1 MISDKSKEILI
12 GLETTIGEKWALHA
26 IRGAA
31 ADEFLHV
38 IIADGMF
45 STKVDGFSHAAH
57 VTTPYMLS
65 YLEEPD
71 TALNLTALTEWEKA
85 SNSAI
90 KFAHIQAEFHWKI
103 DTRLWQYFIYTKYMR
118 RAYDDAIVESEMD
131 DGDKEYLRAALS
143 RFWDEVEIAYT
154 YRFEAIERSRGF
166 APHPDPTAG
175 SSDHGYVYRKLLETP
190 DYKFEE
196 FKFPMIG
203 ANFGAGTAKD
213 IRVPPAWPSLP
224 QIQREG
230 LLAHAWTWYSEAR
243 DAGLADAFLRARLG
257 ARMVPTRNNGW
268 EKGLVESNQFLA
280 GDSDLLPGN
289 PSIEERAVLFA
300 RTQFAFAL
308 RLLANMSEYLALFKT
323 QKKALEAWH
332 AEEGSGA
339 QIAKF
344 FEEVE
349 KEFASLARDDRKEA
363 DFVDDKVK
371 AIIEDSRP
379 IHPRYA
385 DFDPI
390 EPLPW
395 QTRNPERYLTRM
407 KKLGYTL

>member
-12 GLETTIGEKWALHA
+12 NLETTIGEKWALHA
-26 IRGAA
+26 IRGEA

-71 TALNLTALTEWEKA
+71 TALNLAALTAWEEA
-85 SNSAI
+85 GNSAI
-90 KFAHIQAEFHWKI
+90 KFAHIQTEFHWKI

-131 DGDKEYLRAALS
+131 SDDKEYLRAALS
-143 RFWDEVEIAYT
+143 KFWDEVEIAYT
-154 YRFEAIERSRGF
+154 YRFEAIERSRGY

-175 SSDHGYVYRKLLETP
+175 SADHGYVYRKLLDTP

-196 FKFPMIG
+196 FKLPMIG
-203 ANFGAGTAKD
+203 ANFGAGTANET
-213 IRVPPAWPSLP
+213 RVPPAWPALS
-224 QIQREG
+224 QIKRTG
-230 LLAHAWTWYSEAR
+230 LLAHAWTWYCEAR
-243 DAGLADAFLRARLG
+243 DAGLADAFLRTKLG
-257 ARMVPTRNNGW
+257 TRMVPTRNNGW
-268 EKGLVESNQFLA
+268 EKGLVESNQFLV
-280 GDSDLLPGN
+280 GNSDLLSGN
-289 PSIEERAVLFA
+289 PSLEERAALFA
-300 RTQFAFAL
+300 KTQFAFAL
-308 RLLANMSEYLALFKT
+308 RLLADTSGYLSLFNT

-332 AEEGSGA
+332 AENESSV
-339 QIAKF
+339 QISKF
-344 FEEVE
+344 FEEVK
-349 KEFASLARDDRKEA
+349 KEFTLLAQNDQKET
-363 DFVDDKVK
+363 DFVDDKIK

-395 QTRNPERYLTRM
+395 QTRNPERYLVRM